1 MTIAVDFDGTI
12 VEHAYPRIGKERMFA
27 MDTLRALSQQGH
39 KIILWTAR
47 DGEYLRD
54 AVEWCRKRGLEFYSI
69 NSNQPVGALFGDSRD
84 NPAKV
89 IADVYIDDRNIGGI
103 PDWST
108 IYAIITGKTEDK
120 RSRHHRNK
128 GLFRRLFK

>member
-12 VEHAYPRIGKERMFA
+12 VEHAYPRIGKEKLFA
-27 MDTLRALSQQGH
+27 LDTLRTLSQQGH

-47 DGEYLRD
+47 DGEYLQD

-69 NSNQPVGALFGDSRD
+69 NSNQPTGALFGDSRD

-103 PDWST
+103 PDWTT
-108 IYAIITGKTEDK
+108 IYSIITGQTTEK
-120 RSRHHRNK
+120 KSRHRRKK